1 MRRVL
6 RHLGYLR
13 GQTRNA
19 LAESSANVAYR
30 AWYIR
35 TKLSNRTH
43 GRTVIQPEINLDES
57 FCNLHHVA
65 PRSWLDSTQIRYG
78 PSAKKSDQDYHGN
91 FDAEQ
96 FERWFFDLC
105 KSAAFQIA
113 ASINHLDGARYHKR
127 VLNPQPVARWRK
139 SEIQDWL
146 RGRGISYG
154 LSMVKAEL
162 LELARHNRE
171 PPHYA
176 CVAIARSWGHC
187 VLFTPP
193 YHPELQPIEKIWAV
207 GKNTIARAPA
217 LTMAELSAKISS
229 AFQDH
234 VSERTW
240 LGAFT
245 KVQRFEDK
253 YLSFIDVDI
262 VADHNDSAD
271 EGMDNDCALADALLA
286 EDAEFLE

>member
-6 RHLGYLR
+6 RRLGF
-13 GQTRNA
+13 
-19 LAESSANVAYR
+19 R

-43 GRTVIQPEINLDES
+43 GRTVILPEIYLDES

-65 PRSWLDSTQIRYG
+65 PRSWLDSTRIRYG
-78 PSAKKSDQDYHGN
+78 PSGKGD
-91 FDAEQ
+91 
-96 FERWFFDLC
+96 
-105 KSAAFQIA
+105 
-113 ASINHLDGARYHKR
+113 
-127 VLNPQPVARWRK
+127 
-139 SEIQDWL
+139 
-146 RGRGISYG
+146 RGRGIFYG

-171 PPHYA
+171 PPQYA
-176 CVAIARSWGHC
+176 CVAIARSWGHR

-193 YHPELQPIEKIWAV
+193 YHPELQPIEIIWAV
-207 GKNTIARAPA
+207 RKYTIARAPA

-234 VSERTW
+234 VSDGTW
-240 LGAFT
+240 LGAFS
-245 KVQRFEDK
+245 KVKSFEDK
-253 YLSFIDVDI
+253 NLSFMEVDI
-262 VADHNDSAD
+262 VADHNDSAN
-271 EGMDNDCALADALLA
+271 EGIDDDSALADALLA